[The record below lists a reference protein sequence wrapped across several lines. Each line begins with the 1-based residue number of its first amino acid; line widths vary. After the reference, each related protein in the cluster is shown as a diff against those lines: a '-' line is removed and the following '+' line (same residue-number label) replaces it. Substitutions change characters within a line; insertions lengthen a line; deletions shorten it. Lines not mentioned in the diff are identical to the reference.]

1 MADSFA
7 QAICFLRKCYLGTMT
22 TFTKNWLKFMENEVE
37 RYGITDVDGFAEKQ
51 RLEVARQ
58 EVHLQRAEEQLKVL
72 RLKIAAAKRLA
83 RAEKIL
89 K

>member
-1 MADSFA
+1 M
-7 QAICFLRKCYLGTMT
+7 
-22 TFTKNWLKFMENEVE
+22 KNDEVA

-51 RLEVARQ
+51 RLEDEYLKKTHGAA
-58 EVHLQRAEEQLKVL
+58 AERLKVL

>member
-1 MADSFA
+1 M
-7 QAICFLRKCYLGTMT
+7 Y
-22 TFTKNWLKFMENEVE
+22 TFGVMENEVE

>member
-1 MADSFA
+1 LKKGVAK
-7 QAICFLRKCYLGTMT
+7 QGYRVY
-22 TFTKNWLKFMENEVE
+22 TFGVMKNEVE

-72 RLKIAAAKRLA
+72 RLKFAAAKRLA

>member
-1 MADSFA
+1 LKKGVAK
-7 QAICFLRKCYLGTMT
+7 QGYRVY
-22 TFTKNWLKFMENEVE
+22 TFGVMENEVE

>member
-1 MADSFA
+1 MGQPKKPLTCSKPRCILIF
-7 QAICFLRKCYLGTMT
+7 M
-22 TFTKNWLKFMENEVE
+22 KNDDVA
-37 RYGITDVDGFAEKQ
+37 RYGITDVDGFVEKQ

-58 EVHLQRAEEQLKVL
+58 EIHLRFAEEQLKVL
-72 RLKIAAAKRLA
+72 RLKIAAANQLK